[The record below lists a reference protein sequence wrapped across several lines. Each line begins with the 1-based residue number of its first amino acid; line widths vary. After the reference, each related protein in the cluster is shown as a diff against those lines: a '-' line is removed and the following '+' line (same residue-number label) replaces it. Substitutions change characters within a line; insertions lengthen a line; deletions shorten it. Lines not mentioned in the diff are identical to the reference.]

1 MCERD
6 ETAPQSTGCCQGPT
20 ALHTGFV
27 LFLSE
32 QNPPGHLELSPGA
45 GPRAELVLWDLLQVT
60 NIQQLQR
67 TGCERQG
74 PAHRSGDDAV
84 TNKKKG
90 DKKGQQSRGLF
101 ASQPRHAGDPWRGA
115 GPAPKQTAPCLP
127 SLGQRQSRPYKCAA
141 GALGGQCR
149 RERCRAVTRAPRRG
163 TAPGDRYGPVR
174 TATGDRGDSA
184 GPGPCGGVARVT

>member
-90 DKKGQQSRGLF
+90 TKRDNRAA
-101 ASQPRHAGDPWRGA
+101 ASLPHNPVTPVTPGA
-115 GPAPKQTAPCLP
+115 ERAPPQNKQRRVYPASASGK
-127 SLGQRQSRPYKCAA
+127 AA
-141 GALGGQCR
+141 GISAR
-149 RERCRAVTRAPRRG
+149 RARLAG
-163 TAPGDRYGPVR
+163 
-174 TATGDRGDSA
+174 SA
-184 GPGPCGGVARVT
+184 GGKDAAL